1 MGSLLKFIKKE
12 PFEVLGDSEGRQQ
25 NHKKILE
32 QLAFPKE
39 VDLEDAK
46 LANEN
51 ITDKDII
58 EAIKDIKTVSD
69 VAQEEGSK
77 EGVDWTSEISLEDL
91 KDDVV
96 NVIKNIKCQ
105 QEL

>member
-1 MGSLLKFIKKE
+1 MKSFLSFIKKE

-69 VAQEEGSK
+69 VAQEEGGK

-96 NVIKNIKCQ
+96 NVIKKY
-105 QEL
+105 L